1 MGGDGSAAATRH
13 GGWDGLASPLPPSE
27 NILFPELFSR
37 SCFHYGITF
46 SSLCCAGLLI
56 AALLSP
62 LPPMLRETDPAPPR
76 VGVSLPAWHPPT
88 ARPGQT
94 DPQHLANR
102 QTDSTG
108 WPRWHKRRC
117 QGLVPS
123 HWGTQGTSGD
133 PVVQEVSQQHI
144 LHPGQLL
151 PSHAGLGAKVFPQNQ
166 QRWFLASPNPC
177 FPLGD
182 RKGVKPPA
190 KELPQGPLS
199 QSPPQH
205 CV

>member
-1 MGGDGSAAATRH
+1 M
-13 GGWDGLASPLPPSE
+13 
-27 NILFPELFSR
+27 
-37 SCFHYGITF
+37 
-46 SSLCCAGLLI
+46 
-56 AALLSP
+56 
-62 LPPMLRETDPAPPR
+62 
-76 VGVSLPAWHPPT
+76 
-88 ARPGQT
+88 
-94 DPQHLANR
+94 
-102 QTDSTG
+102 
-108 WPRWHKRRC
+108 
-117 QGLVPS
+117 
-123 HWGTQGTSGD
+123 
-133 PVVQEVSQQHI
+133 VQEVSQQHI